1 MMKKPSRLL
10 PLPRMILGGLAAA
23 ALLASAA
30 PVRAEATV
38 EYARITVGSG
48 YSQKGRY
55 TVSDSLT
62 RNVGVAVQKSA
73 RFTVTSVKG
82 LSQTTGLKN
91 WKHYK

>member
-1 MMKKPSRLL
+1 MKRRIRLL
-10 PLPRMILGGLAAA
+10 PLPRMVLGGLATA

-30 PVRAEATV
+30 PARADSTI
-38 EYARITVGSG
+38 EYSRITMGSG
-48 YSQKGRY
+48 HSQKGRY

-62 RNVGVAVQKSA
+62 RNVGVAVQKGG

-82 LSQTTGLKN
+82 LSQVTAAKN